1 MIPRLPIGL
10 LLLLALG
17 SGCASD
23 PVRLQLGE
31 PSTKAPWRLA
41 ILPTAQTVNEGE
53 DPAPVVSDDVLRE
66 ARACIALQIPNGSF
80 EVVPLPIVDRDYP
93 PEYGPPVGPATLI
106 EIGKSV
112 KADLILVPEIF
123 SWDRGYY
130 LLHAVSRVGLR
141 AKLYDGWT
149 GEALYDSAHEQVMNQ
164 GNFKIPAGYLAVV
177 AGPIVGLQRMHMSYM
192 CLNVAAEIAKD
203 LDTLPGSPQAGA
215 PEMQSSL
222 PGP

>member
-10 LLLLALG
+10 LLVLALG

-23 PVRLQLGE
+23 PVRLRLGE

-41 ILPTAQTVNEGE
+41 ILPTAQPSNEGE
-53 DPAPVVSDDVLRE
+53 EPAHVVSDDVLRE
-66 ARACIALQIPNGSF
+66 ARACIALQIPNGPY

-93 PEYGPPVGPATLI
+93 PEYGPPAGPATLVD
-106 EIGKSV
+106 IGKSV
-112 KADLILVPEIF
+112 KADLILVPEVL
-123 SWDRGYY
+123 SWDRSYY
-130 LLHAVSRVGLR
+130 LIHSVTRVGLR
-141 AKLYDGWT
+141 ARLYDGWT

-164 GNFKIPAGYLAVV
+164 GALKIPVWTGGLVY
-177 AGPIVGLQRMHMSYM
+177 GPIRGLLPFQLRYM
-192 CLNVAAEIAKD
+192 CHNVAAEIAKD
-203 LDTLPGSPQAGA
+203 LETLPGSPQAGA